1 MNIYVEILND
11 VDNTKQYFEITK
23 KKKNN
28 VHMRYHLIFISSRIM
43 FE

>member
-1 MNIYVEILND
+1 MNIYVEILNN
-11 VDNTKQYFEITK
+11 VDNTKQYFEIT